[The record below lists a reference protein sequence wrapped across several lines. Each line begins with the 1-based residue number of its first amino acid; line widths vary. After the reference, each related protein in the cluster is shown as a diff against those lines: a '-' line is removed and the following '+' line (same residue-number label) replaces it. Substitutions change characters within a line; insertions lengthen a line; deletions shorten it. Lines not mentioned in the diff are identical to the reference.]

1 MRRIIFQPN
10 RSRLRKILLYG
21 VSRGTTDALLAL
33 RGLVLA
39 SLLGP
44 EAFGGWAL
52 FRLATRYGAFAGLGV
67 HRGLE
72 FEVAKGRSADDTG
85 ATSVEVQFLHTAQG
99 FGLLVFG
106 TISLASL
113 AASFLVEAGG
123 LALAMRWFAA
133 AIITE
138 QLWLYG
144 LVYLRARGHLRRY
157 AAAELTNAALHVG
170 FAALLA
176 PFWGLGGAFAGFV
189 LATFVSLALLTWH
202 VRLRPAISGC
212 HLGLL
217 IRVGFPI
224 LVSLFL
230 ATVLA
235 TADRL
240 VVAGYGGTSLLG
252 LYAFGVSIAGL
263 AGSFAWVVRTVV
275 FPDVYSHAG
284 GGAEE
289 QALQN
294 HLAETVMPFAWSI
307 PPCLGVLAFVLN
319 PMVSTVVPNYLDA
332 LPAARIFIFTG
343 VTTGFASLGALGVVA
358 AGRQK
363 LLPVFSG
370 IALVL
375 NVTLSF
381 AALRSG
387 IGLPGVALGA
397 LVSSATF
404 GIAILAIA
412 ARVARIC
419 KPARFVLRTA
429 LPLTWCVTSVS
440 VIGTLRSD
448 PGGLPTVV
456 SLVLYVLSLL
466 PLVPIMLTELRKVHW
481 SVMYST

>member
-1 MRRIIFQPN
+1 MRRIILQPHH
-10 RSRLRKILLYG
+10 SRLRKIFLYG
-21 VSRGTTDALLAL
+21 VSRGTTDALLAV
-33 RGLVLA
+33 RGLILA

-52 FRLATRYGAFAGLGV
+52 FRLATRYGVFAGLGV

-72 FEVAKGRSADDTG
+72 FEVAKVRSADGTG
-85 ATSVEVQFLHTAQG
+85 ATSVGVHYLRTSQG

-113 AASFLVEAGG
+113 AASFLVETTG
-123 LALAMRWFAA
+123 LAAAMRWFAA

-157 AAAELTNAALHVG
+157 AAAEVTNAALHVG

-189 LATFVSLALLTWH
+189 LATLVSLVLLTWH
-202 VRLRPAISGC
+202 VRLRPEISR
-212 HLGLL
+212 HNLGQL

-224 LVSLFL
+224 LAALFL

-235 TADRL
+235 TADRI
-240 VVAGYGGTSLLG
+240 VVVGYGGTSLLG

-284 GGAEE
+284 SEVEE
-289 QALQN
+289 QAVQQ
-294 HLAETVMPFAWSI
+294 HLGSTVMPFAWSI
-307 PPCLGVLAFVLN
+307 PPCLGVLAFMLN
-319 PMVSTVVPNYLDA
+319 PMVSAIVPNYLDA

-363 LLPVFSG
+363 LLPLFSG
-370 IALVL
+370 VALVL
-375 NVTLSF
+375 NVTLSL

-387 IGLPGVALGA
+387 IGLPGVAGAA
-397 LVSSATF
+397 LVSSAAF

-412 ARVARIC
+412 ARIARVGQ
-419 KPARFVLRTA
+419 PVRFVTMTA
-429 LPLTWCVTSVS
+429 LPLAWCVTSVL

-448 PGGLPTVV
+448 LGGLPTVV
-456 SLVLYVLSLL
+456 SLALYLLSLL
-466 PLVPIMLTELRKVHW
+466 PLVPIIVTELRKVHW
-481 SVMYST
+481 PATYST